1 MRTHSRN
8 PRQGFTLIELLTVI
22 AVIGILA
29 GMLLPALSA
38 AKTKAKVATTRTAM
52 STFIGAVS
60 QYQATYDR
68 MPVSKLSRDGLTDR
82 SPDYTFGTVLVRD
95 SNQKLAGLDGNPLPQ
110 LVNVFGRSNN
120 NNREIVTILRDMVE
134 TADGKLTDNAGH
146 LYNPKKENFL
156 EGIKDVGL
164 YKPGVYAPNGIGP
177 DGVWRD
183 PWGSPFIVTVDL
195 NYDGKCRDG
204 YYRQAAV
211 SQESGNMG
219 FNGLR
224 RPTGGAAD
232 DFEVNAPVI
241 VWSMGP
247 DGYFGRK
254 IDTGNGYSYD
264 PVAKAGVEGN
274 KDNIL
279 SWE

>member
-1 MRTHSRN
+1 
-8 PRQGFTLIELLTVI
+8 
-22 AVIGILA
+22 
-29 GMLLPALSA
+29 
-38 AKTKAKVATTRTAM
+38 
-52 STFIGAVS
+52 
-60 QYQATYDR
+60 
-68 MPVSKLSRDGLTDR
+68 TDR
-82 SPDYTFGTVLVRD
+82 SPDYTFGTALRRD
-95 SNQKLAGLDGNPLPQ
+95 VNPNLPGLDGKPTPEVGNL
-110 LVNVFGRSNN
+110 FGRSQN
-120 NNREIVTILRDMVE
+120 NNREIVSILRDMVV
-134 TADGKLTDNAGH
+134 DGNGNDTDNAGH

-156 EGIKDVGL
+156 EGIKDVNL
-164 YKPGVYAPNGIGP
+164 YRPGVYAPNGIGP

-224 RPTGGAAD
+224 RPVGGAAD

-247 DGYFGRK
+247 DGYCGRK
-254 IDTGNGYSYD
+254 IIQGETVTYE
-264 PVAKAGVEGN
+264 VTKAGVEGN